1 MHDGS
6 TLLRIEA
13 VEKGMRRRGGH
24 LSRLG
29 AGTDKG
35 GDRREGA
42 TAAHPL
48 YQGELT
54 GQMYRFGGDLGLS
67 AVS

>member
-1 MHDGS
+1 MDDGGA
-6 TLLRIEA
+6 LLRIEA

-29 AGTDKG
+29 AGTDKE
-35 GDRREGA
+35 GDRRECV
-42 TAAHPL
+42 TAAHHV
-48 YQGELT
+48 YQEELT
-54 GQMYRFGGDLGLS
+54 GQMYRFGDDLGLS

>member
-1 MHDGS
+1 MHDGG

-54 GQMYRFGGDLGLS
+54 DQMYRYGGDLGLS

>member
-1 MHDGS
+1 MHDGG

-35 GDRREGA
+35 ADRREGA
-42 TAAHPL
+42 TAAHHV
-48 YQGELT
+48 YQEN
-54 GQMYRFGGDLGLS
+54 
-67 AVS
+67 